1 LLPNKPNQNKPNGVH
16 YLQLNEIS
24 VIQSSNGLPPH
35 SLSAGKYAA
44 SLFGSV
50 YGAGAGGFSL
60 DKPMGPTNGPLVD
73 GKSAIPSGS
82 MLFQTPSPSHS
93 PGASSNG
100 GNQTSASVS
109 WTGDTLQHHFDR
121 ETPSRTENDATPPTA
136 RLPPPPA
143 RGEGLAA

>member
-1 LLPNKPNQNKPNGVH
+1 MH

-24 VIQSSNGLPPH
+24 VIQSNNGLPPH
-35 SLSAGKYAA
+35 SVGAGKYA

-50 YGAGAGGFSL
+50 YGAGGGGGFPL
-60 DKPMGPTNGPLVD
+60 DKQPTAASSNGPLVD

-93 PGASSNG
+93 PGTPSSNSG
-100 GNQTSASVS
+100 SQNSAGVTA
-109 WTGDTLQHHFDR
+109 WTGDALQHHFER
-121 ETPSRTENDATPPTA
+121 ETPSRGESDATPPAA
-136 RLPPPPA
+136 RLPPPPT

>member
-1 LLPNKPNQNKPNGVH
+1 MH

-50 YGAGAGGFSL
+50 YGAGGGFSL
-60 DKPMGPTNGPLVD
+60 DKQPMGSTSNGPLD

-136 RLPPPPA
+136 RLPPPPT